1 MRTAVRSLMLMLLL
15 AAPLK
20 AAEELSPMSLPAPVL
35 IRVPTNGGVYHGV
48 GPGEKLEY
56 KVVGPVKLEVVI
68 RQRLAEGSPG
78 KPLTVDALGDGVP
91 FMQIKVEGN
100 IEEGGAI
107 LDLVGGLPSTA
118 TPAIL
123 DVPAGE
129 HTVALVPRA
138 GSPQLIVNV
147 RVASAAAPLPL
158 STTPPAVVAATAPA
172 PTPAPKPAP
181 PPAASPAPAA
191 AAPVVEENVWD
202 EPSAPASAPAV
213 ASATT
218 DPDTFDIDEEDE
230 PSSPMMS
237 GAPVAATPATPSPAK
252 AEKVEKPEKVK
263 AEKVDSLDNDGLS
276 LLVGARLGLGAA
288 PAANHAT
295 RYLGLEVRMPL
306 TDNLSLAG
314 SVGRYT
320 LRNDAELAIQPA
332 IGGAEAQTSAQL
344 DWRTKVRPLEVAAL
358 YSFDLTGDINGYV
371 GAGLSTIWSTRL
383 DAEEKIGGLSL
394 GTVWSVGAD
403 VPVGP
408 GLLVPSA
415 SMNTG
420 RRGYENTSSEGDEA
434 RERLRTTRLNLAYFY
449 SF

>member
-1 MRTAVRSLMLMLLL
+1 MRYAVRSLILMLIL
-15 AAPLK
+15 AAPVQ
-20 AAEELSPMSLPAPVL
+20 AGEELSPLSLPAPVL

-56 KVVGPVKLEVVI
+56 KVTGPVKLEVII
-68 RQRLAEGSPG
+68 RQRLPEGAPG

-100 IEEGGAI
+100 VEEGGVI

-123 DVPAGE
+123 DVPPGD
-129 HTVALVPRA
+129 HIVALVPRA
-138 GSPQLIVNV
+138 GSPQLIAAV
-147 RVASAAAPLPL
+147 RVASPAAPKPL
-158 STTPPAVVAATAPA
+158 STTPAVVAATTPA
-172 PTPAPKPAP
+172 TTPAPAATPAP
-181 PPAASPAPAA
+181 PPVASPAPAA
-191 AAPVVEENVWD
+191 TAPVVEENVWD
-202 EPSAPASAPAV
+202 EPAAPALAAAP
-213 ASATT
+213 T
-218 DPDTFDIDEEDE
+218 DPDSFDPDADEE

-237 GAPVAATPATPSPAK
+237 GAPVAATPATPSPAEK
-252 AEKVEKPEKVK
+252 APKPDAKV
-263 AEKVDSLDNDGLS
+263 AELDEEGIP
-276 LLVGARLGLGAA
+276 LLVGARLGLGSS
-288 PAANHAT
+288 PAANHASW
-295 RYLGLEVRMPL
+295 YLGVEVRMPL
-306 TDNLSLAG
+306 TDNLSLSG

-358 YSFDLTGDINGYV
+358 YGFDLSGDVRGYA
-371 GAGLSTIWSTRL
+371 GAGLTTIWSTRL
-383 DAEEKIGGLSL
+383 DAEEKVGGLSL
-394 GTVWSVGAD
+394 GTVWSVGAE

-434 RERLRTTRLNLAYFY
+434 RERLRTTRVNLAYLY

>member
-1 MRTAVRSLMLMLLL
+1 MRTAARSLILMLMLASPAL
-15 AAPLK
+15 AG
-20 AAEELSPMSLPAPVL
+20 EELTPTSLPAPVL

-56 KVVGPVKLEVVI
+56 KVTGPVKLEVVI
-68 RQRLAEGSPG
+68 RQRLAEGAPG

-100 IEEGGAI
+100 VEEGGVI

-123 DVPAGE
+123 DVPPGE
-129 HTVALVPRA
+129 HIVALVPRA
-138 GSPQLIVNV
+138 GSPQLIASV
-147 RVASAAAPLPL
+147 RVANAGAPKPL
-158 STTPPAVVAATAPA
+158 STTPPVIAAAAPA
-172 PTPAPKPAP
+172 PAPAPAP
-181 PPAASPAPAA
+181 PPVASPAPAA

-202 EPSAPASAPAV
+202 EPSAPAIASAP
-213 ASATT
+213 TT
-218 DPDTFDIDEEDE
+218 DPDTFALDEEE
-230 PSSPMMS
+230 EEAPRAPTMS
-237 GAPVAATPATPSPAK
+237 GAPVAAVPMTPSEPEKPKK
-252 AEKVEKPEKVK
+252 AEKPEK
-263 AEKVDSLDNDGLS
+263 AEKPAGDVGALDDDGRE
-276 LLVGARLGLGAA
+276 LLVGARLGVGSA

-295 RYLGLEVRMPL
+295 RYLGLEARMPL
-306 TDNLSLAG
+306 TDSLSLAA

-320 LRNDAELAIQPA
+320 LRNDTELAIQPA
-332 IGGAEAQTSAQL
+332 IGGAEAQTSEQL
-344 DWRTKVRPLEVAAL
+344 DWRTKVRPLEVSAL
-358 YSFDLTGDINGYV
+358 YSFELTGDVRAYA
-371 GAGLSTIWSTRL
+371 GAGVSTIWSTRL

-403 VPVGP
+403 VPLGP

-434 RERLRTTRLNLAYFY
+434 RERLRTTRLNLAYLY

>member
-1 MRTAVRSLMLMLLL
+1 MRTAVRSLILMMLL

-20 AAEELSPMSLPAPVL
+20 AAEELNPMSLPAPVL

-91 FMQIKVEGN
+91 FMQIKVEGTV
-100 IEEGGAI
+100 EEGGVI

-129 HTVALVPRA
+129 HIVALVPRA
-138 GSPQLIVNV
+138 GSPQLIANV
-147 RVASAAAPLPL
+147 RVASAAAPKPL
-158 STTPPAVVAATAPA
+158 TSTAPAVVAVAAPAPA
-172 PTPAPKPAP
+172 PTPP
-181 PPAASPAPAA
+181 PVASPAPAA

-202 EPSAPASAPAV
+202 EPSAPAL
-213 ASATT
+213 ASSTT
-218 DPDTFDIDEEDE
+218 DPDTFDVDEEDE
-230 PSSPMMS
+230 PSSPMMT

-252 AEKVEKPEKVK
+252 AEEPPKAEKPKK
-263 AEKVDSLDNDGLS
+263 TDAKVDSLDNDGLS

-332 IGGAEAQTSAQL
+332 IGGAEAQTSTQL

-358 YSFDLTGDINGYV
+358 YSFELTGDIDGYV

-434 RERLRTTRLNLAYFY
+434 RERLRTTRVNLAYFY

>member
-1 MRTAVRSLMLMLLL
+1 MRYAVRSLILMLFL
-15 AAPLK
+15 AAPVQ
-20 AAEELSPMSLPAPVL
+20 AGEELSPESLPAPVL

-56 KVVGPVKLEVVI
+56 KVTGPVKLEVVI
-68 RQRLAEGSPG
+68 RQRLTAGSPG
-78 KPLTVDALGDGVP
+78 KPLVVDALGDGVP
-91 FMQIKVEGN
+91 FLEIKVEGN
-100 IEEGGAI
+100 VEEGGVI

-123 DVPAGE
+123 DVPAGP
-129 HTVALVPRA
+129 HIVALVPRA
-138 GSPQLIVNV
+138 GSPQLIANV
-147 RVASAAAPLPL
+147 RIAGAAAPKPL
-158 STTPPAVVAATAPA
+158 STTPPAVVATAAPA
-172 PTPAPKPAP
+172 PTPAPP
-181 PPAASPAPAA
+181 PVVSPAPAA

-202 EPSAPASAPAV
+202 EPSAPALASAP
-213 ASATT
+213 T
-218 DPDTFDIDEEDE
+218 DPKTFDVDEEDE
-230 PSSPMMS
+230 PSSPVMT
-237 GAPVAATPATPSPAK
+237 GAPVGATAATPSPAK
-252 AEKVEKPEKVK
+252 AEKPERAK
-263 AEKVDSLDNDGLS
+263 AEKPDAKVESLDNDGLS

-332 IGGAEAQTSAQL
+332 IGGAEAQTSTQL

-358 YSFDLTGDINGYV
+358 YSFDLTGDVNGYV

-403 VPVGP
+403 VPLGP